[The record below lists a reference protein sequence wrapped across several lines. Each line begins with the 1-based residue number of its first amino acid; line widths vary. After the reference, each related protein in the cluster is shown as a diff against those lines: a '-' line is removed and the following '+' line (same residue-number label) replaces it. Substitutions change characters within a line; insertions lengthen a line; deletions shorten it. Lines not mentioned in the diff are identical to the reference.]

1 MIENKPLLFTLI
13 GTGLLVVLGVFAY
26 STLRT
31 EQPAPGTYDTFA
43 TCIQQSGATF
53 YGAFWCPH
61 CQEQKHMFGDASRL
75 LPYVECSTPDRQQT
89 TACTDARITSYPT
102 WNFAN
107 GERMT
112 GAVSMAMLAEKT
124 GCALPPSAE
133 QKGTG
138 EETPPTP
145 EQ

>member
-1 MIENKPLLFTLI
+1 MTQNKPLLITLI

-26 STLRT
+26 HTLRT

-43 TCIQQSGATF
+43 TCIKQSGAMF

-61 CQEQKHMFGDASRL
+61 CQEQKHLFGDAGRL

-89 TACTDARITSYPT
+89 TACADARITSYPT
-102 WNFAN
+102 WSFAD

-112 GAVSMAMLAEKT
+112 GALPMATLAVKT
-124 GCALPPSAE
+124 GCALPPSDK
-133 QKGTG
+133 QKGIG
-138 EETPPTP
+138 EETPQTP
-145 EQ
+145 QQ